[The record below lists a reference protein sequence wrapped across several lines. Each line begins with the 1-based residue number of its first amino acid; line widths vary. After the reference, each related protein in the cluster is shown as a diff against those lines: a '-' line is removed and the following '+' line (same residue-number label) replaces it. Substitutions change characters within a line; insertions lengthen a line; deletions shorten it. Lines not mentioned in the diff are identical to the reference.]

1 MVNIELFPPCKRL
14 PYSRMQEGPV
24 MTQKTKAAGTGDPS
38 VEVFGGP
45 GYQSPVS
52 SSLCAAPRR
61 VTGVPVTN
69 NKGSS
74 WD

>member
-1 MVNIELFPPCKRL
+1 
-14 PYSRMQEGPV
+14 
-24 MTQKTKAAGTGDPS
+24 MTQKTKVAGTGDPS
-38 VEVFGGP
+38 VEAFGGL

-52 SSLCAAPRR
+52 SSLRAAPQR